1 VHLRDVRN
9 CYYLYEVEEARF
21 PKQIIGPRVP
31 LSWFEDLEDE
41 SLDDVEDCEPWL
53 AADLRDHDGSR
64 TEAEEVPGYMD
75 LAVAGVIMGDLNAVF
90 AVETAH
96 RRQLLAARA
105 LRPSSM
111 LVPGTPFPRSDVIT
125 DVYVDDAAFLTMAPL
140 RADGSVADLPVE
152 EVDRAD
158 AMYSALGMP
167 LAEDKKVNAEDAELW
182 GGRLR
187 GRQGTLAFPGAR
199 RASLMAVTCVGLL
212 LGLSKQQAQRVL
224 GAWNF
229 AMGFRSLSCS
239 ALGLVYTAVDR
250 MPSRGRIRLCGP
262 AQEDLLL
269 AVGLA
274 PLMLTNLRAQPSRV
288 LFATDASPVAAG
300 ATMAPVPEHLWLQ
313 LYDWAEEKGEAVR
326 LDWGSD
332 PPPTELRDVRA
343 LSANVTC
350 ALDWSVVF
358 SRAFIYPDHI
368 NVLELEAVIL
378 LIKRLS
384 IDGWHHCRVLVAID
398 SRVVV
403 GAIAKGRSSSRKL
416 NFRLRKLAALLFLR
430 DIYLEVIWVPTWAN
444 PADAPS
450 RFKAMADWYRSIPT
464 KIPTTLPGKLSREAA
479 AEWENLAAPLTRA
492 EADLRFTI
500 DREIEKRPEYAT
512 QPLPISARWDEAW
525 RSILL
530 LMAGDVHPHPGP
542 AAYRGGRGRSRER
555 RAEPGD
561 ILITDILP
569 VTRDHYERELG
580 KFEEW
585 LRVRD
590 MAGLDALLSQGVAA
604 LVAQTVTYLR
614 QMYADHVFSGAQ
626 VGLLVSGLKRF
637 INIAR
642 ALGAPVADPGLA
654 MQPLWR
660 IHRSW
665 LLSIPAEFR
674 AAIDFRFTL
683 AIGLRAWKLGQ
694 RSLCLLFLIAF
705 HCLLRPGEMVE
716 LRWEDLVLWDEME
729 AARFQ
734 GTYGFVRIRKPK
746 TRRMTGH
753 APVQHV
759 LVEDAGLAALLRW
772 ARGTIP
778 RALLTKKL
786 WSLPQHQMVLVF
798 NRCCT
803 ALGIAHLPLVP
814 AGFRGGGATDA
825 WIRTR
830 DVPGIRRRG
839 RWTSERTLERYLQEG
854 TAMHLRDS
862 LHPDTRS
869 TIDREAAVATEL
881 FVLVQQSP
889 PSSPPPPLDG

>member
-1 VHLRDVRN
+1 
-9 CYYLYEVEEARF
+9 
-21 PKQIIGPRVP
+21 VP

-64 TEAEEVPGYMD
+64 TEAEEVLGYMD

-199 RASLMAVTCVGLL
+199 RASLMAGTCVGLL

-250 MPSRGRIRLCGP
+250 MPSRGRICLRGP

-269 AVGLA
+269 AAGLA

-500 DREIEKRPEYAT
+500 DREIETRPEYAT

-604 LVAQTVTYLR
+604 LVAHTVTYLR
-614 QMYADHVFSGAQ
+614 QMYADHVFFRSA
-626 VGLLVSGLKRF
+626 SGLVGIWVEALYQHCTGPRSPRSRPRF
-637 INIAR
+637 GYAAPLENSSIVASKHPCRIPSSDRFSFHARHRPESLEAR
-642 ALGAPVADPGLA
+642 AAEPVPTFPYCFSLPPTPGGDG
-654 MQPLWR
+654 
-660 IHRSW
+660 
-665 LLSIPAEFR
+665 R
-674 AAIDFRFTL
+674 AAVGGLGTL
-683 AIGLRAWKLGQ
+683 GRNGSCEISRHIWLCPDPETENEEDDRARTSATRAGGRRGARSPSPLG
-694 RSLCLLFLIAF
+694 
-705 HCLLRPGEMVE
+705 PGYDPAGVAYE
-716 LRWEDLVLWDEME
+716 E
-729 AARFQ
+729 A
-734 GTYGFVRIRKPK
+734 
-746 TRRMTGH
+746 
-753 APVQHV
+753 
-759 LVEDAGLAALLRW
+759 
-772 ARGTIP
+772 
-778 RALLTKKL
+778 
-786 WSLPQHQMVLVF
+786 LVF
-798 NRCCT
+798 APT
-803 ALGIAHLPLVP
+803 PDG
-814 AGFRGGGATDA
+814 
-825 WIRTR
+825 
-830 DVPGIRRRG
+830 PG
-839 RWTSERTLERYLQEG
+839 
-854 TAMHLRDS
+854 
-862 LHPDTRS
+862 
-869 TIDREAAVATEL
+869 V
-881 FVLVQQSP
+881 
-889 PSSPPPPLDG
+889 